1 MTLKLLTYL
10 VFCLFLF
17 TSCGQSKGDFVN
29 MCESQETTS
38 SFPQRPVKLYVGF
51 QPGGGTDLTA
61 RAVASMAREYLGQP
75 VIVVNMPGASGTLAA
90 KKVAAAKPDGYSLL
104 IAGGSE
110 TVSVGHY
117 KRLPYHPLDD
127 FSPVIRL
134 TVEKIVLSVNPEL
147 GYSNLDDFVNAARL
161 HPEEYTYAT
170 SGQFGIFHSAALA
183 FCKEAGIRLKHVPYN
198 GGAPGVAA
206 LMGEHVDLTFSSP
219 VSVAS
224 LHTSSQLKCLAQC
237 SPGDRSVLLQ
247 DVPTMKE
254 SGYSIG
260 IENQKGIVA
269 PKGTPAEYVEILH
282 ECFRRVLESEEF
294 RDIAAKLQLEI
305 AYLGPEDF
313 KSSLRSVYTEIGE
326 LLNSVK

>member
-1 MTLKLLTYL
+1 MKLIAYL
-10 VFCLFLF
+10 SIILFLL
-17 TSCGQSKGDFVN
+17 TSCGQATN
-29 MCESQETTS
+29 S
-38 SFPQRPVKLYVGF
+38 SAKRKNDQGEISGYPQRPIKLYVGF

-61 RAVASMAREYLGQP
+61 RAVASLAREYLGQP
-75 VIVVNMPGASGTLAA
+75 VIVVNMPGASSTLAA

-104 IAGGSE
+104 VAGGSE

-117 KRLPYHPLDD
+117 KKLPYHPLDD

-134 TVEKIVLSVNPEL
+134 TVEKIVLSVHADSKYDKLEDL
-147 GYSNLDDFVNAARL
+147 VNAASL
-161 HPEEYTYAT
+161 HPGEFTYAS
-170 SGQFGIFHSAALA
+170 SGQFGIFHSAALV
-183 FCKEAGIRLKHVPYN
+183 FCMEAGIRMKHVPYN
-198 GGAPGVAA
+198 GGAPSVAA
-206 LMGEHVDLTFSSP
+206 LMGEHVDLTFTSP

-224 LHTSSQLKCLAQC
+224 LHNSSQLKCLAQC

-282 ECFRRVLESEEF
+282 ECFKMVLESEEF
-294 RDIAAKLQLEI
+294 VDIAARLQLET

-313 KSSLRSVYTEIGE
+313 KTSLRSVHTEIGE
-326 LLNSVK
+326 LLNSEN

>member
-1 MTLKLLTYL
+1 MKLIAYLTII
-10 VFCLFLF
+10 LFLL
-17 TSCGQSKGDFVN
+17 TSCGRAANSLAERENDTG
-29 MCESQETTS
+29 EISGY
-38 SFPQRPVKLYVGF
+38 PQRPIKLYVGF

-61 RAVASMAREYLGQP
+61 RAVASLAREYLGQP
-75 VIVVNMPGASGTLAA
+75 VIVVNMPGASATLAA

-117 KRLPYHPLDD
+117 KKLPYHPLDD
-127 FSPVIRL
+127 FLPVIRL
-134 TVEKIVLSVNPEL
+134 TVEKIVLSVHADSKYDKLEDL
-147 GYSNLDDFVNAARL
+147 VDAASL
-161 HPEEYTYAT
+161 HPGEYTYAT

-183 FCKEAGIRLKHVPYN
+183 FCWEAGIRMKHVPYN
-198 GGAPGVAA
+198 GGAPGVVA
-206 LMGEHVDLTFSSP
+206 LMGEHVDLAFSSP

-224 LHTSSQLKCLAQC
+224 LHNSSQLKCLAQC

-254 SGYSIG
+254 TGYNIG

-269 PKGTPAEYVEILH
+269 PKGTPVEYVEILH
-282 ECFRRVLESEEF
+282 ECFKMVLESEEF
-294 RDIAAKLQLEI
+294 RNIAAKLQLEI

-313 KSSLRSVYTEIGE
+313 KSSLRMVHTEIGE
-326 LLNSVK
+326 LLNSEN